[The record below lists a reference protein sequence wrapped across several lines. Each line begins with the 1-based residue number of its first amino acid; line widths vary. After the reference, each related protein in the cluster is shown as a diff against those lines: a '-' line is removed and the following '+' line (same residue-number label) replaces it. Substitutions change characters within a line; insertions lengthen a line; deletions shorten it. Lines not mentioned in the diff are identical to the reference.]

1 MRSLTDSRRPL
12 VVALLMTVVI
22 ISVLDK
28 TIFAFAGPQIIDELK
43 LTPAQ
48 FGFISSSFFFSIRS
62 RACWWLFSPA
72 ACRAAGFSPA
82 WPWCG

>member
-1 MRSLTDSRRPL
+1 MSSFTDSRRPL

-48 FGFISSSFFFSIRS
+48 FGFISSAFFFFIRS
-62 RACWWLFSPA
+62 LGYWWVFSPTV
-72 ACRAAGFSPA
+72 CRVAGFSPA
-82 WPWCG
+82 WPWYG

>member
-1 MRSLTDSRRPL
+1 MHSLTDKRRPL

-43 LTPAQ
+43 LTAEQ
-48 FGFISSSFFFSIRS
+48 FGFISSAFFFLYSIS
-62 RACWWLFSPA
+62 GVLWALWPTACPA
-72 ACRAAGFSPA
+72 AGSSQA